1 MVIEPTGAK
10 KIIVPPIQVVLGK
23 IPLRRTAKTKT
34 GPTIERLHINRQWG
48 IEQSVVNEVKRKPG

>member
-10 KIIVPPIQVVLGK
+10 KIKVPPIQVVLGK

-34 GPTIERLHINRQWG
+34 GPTIEKLHINRQ
-48 IEQSVVNEVKRKPG
+48 QSVINEVKRKPG